1 MEGPRLKIK
10 PFTEL
15 ELSGKTVIFRPD
27 INSPIDPKTKRIVNT
42 NRIEKTVP
50 TLNSLLEQGAKVAL
64 IAHQGDT
71 LDYQNL
77 IPLAEHAEILSRLTG
92 RRVSYIDDV
101 CGPAAQAA
109 VKALLP
115 GEAII
120 LGNLRY
126 LTEEISTFETVVK
139 LTPQE
144 MTSAWLVRSL
154 APLGD
159 YYVND
164 AFAAAHRNSPS
175 MVAFQELLPSAG
187 GFQLMDEYTALKSVK
202 DNPRRP
208 CVYILG
214 GAKISD
220 AFDMMRKVLTDG
232 SADYILTAGITG
244 IVMHIGRGVDFGPIV
259 QKFLI
264 DHGLDVFIPEAKALL
279 REFGERYVL
288 PVDLAYDEN
297 AGSSQANASDIANAS
312 AFPEQKRAPTS
323 TSTSTSTSTPKR
335 AEALIEALPKD
346 RLFPDIGHKTIELF
360 KKYIN
365 SAGSIFVNG
374 PAGMYETEPWAD
386 GTRELWRAI
395 ADAPGYT
402 VIGGGDTISA
412 ATKFTELSKYGYV
425 CTGGGAMVRFLAGK
439 QLPLIEAMERAFER
453 DFG

>member
-15 ELSGKTVIFRPD
+15 ELTGKTVIFRPD

-323 TSTSTSTSTPKR
+323 TSTSIPKR
-335 AEALIEALPKD
+335 SEALIEALPKD

>member
-15 ELSGKTVIFRPD
+15 ELTGKTVIFRPD

-323 TSTSTSTSTPKR
+323 TSTSTSTPKR